1 MSDPQEQYLIQRK
14 LGEGG
19 MGIVYLAEDKMLERQ
34 VAIKVLHP
42 ALAQG
47 PDSLGSRFQQE
58 ALALA
63 RLNHFNITH
72 LYAFTPHENTYWMVM
87 EFVDGKT
94 LEDWLKIKG
103 TLSPSLACS
112 ILSQMLD
119 GLEHAHRK
127 GIIHR
132 DLKPANIMISQEGE
146 VKIMDFGIARIR
158 NSQRLTQH
166 GKSIGTLEYMAPEQ
180 IQGKEGDELTD
191 IYAAGNILY
200 ELLSGQTPFKSDTDY
215 HLMKAKLEEKAP
227 LSPALAAMP
236 EALQQVIFKAL
247 ERNPEKRFP
256 DTRTFKTAI
265 QKSIATP
272 ILLPNELA
280 ATLATD
286 TVDMNKTVLYS
297 VSKPKSFLSSLTGKI
312 NPNTILKIFSDWNT
326 DKALKLFLVIAV
338 VCTGIIIRTYFK
350 PDDDTK
356 TAVATATPA
365 KEEKIKA
372 QDPVG
377 APPGG
382 GEAPAETKTK
392 QRDTVITTPVTTG
405 TVDETIKEQPV
416 TKNTP
421 SLPREKS
428 TPKKE
433 EKPKKKEQTTT
444 TPPQE
449 TKTTP
454 VATEKPPVNN
464 YKPEPTVPV
473 RIPEGRKITVVL
485 DENLSSEERSRDG
498 GPVRLH
504 SAEDVVVNGKTI
516 IRKGTTVTGKIVD
529 VIPSGG
535 RKKSL
540 IGFVIHSLQATD
552 GSMIRLRSERYRQ
565 QSSSNTSP
573 SIYRQGSTFTAELT
587 GRGVVN

>member
-1 MSDPQEQYLIQRK
+1 MSDLQEQYTIQRK

-103 TLSPSLACS
+103 TLSPSVACS

-191 IYAAGNILY
+191 VYAAGNILY

-227 LSPALAAMP
+227 LLPALAAVP
-236 EALQQVIFKAL
+236 QALQQVVFKAL
-247 ERNPEKRFP
+247 ERDPSKRFP
-256 DTRTFKTAI
+256 DTRTFKAAI
-265 QKSIATP
+265 QKSITSP
-272 ILLPNELA
+272 LLLPNELA
-280 ATLATD
+280 TVIATD
-286 TVDMNKTVLYS
+286 VADMNKTVLYT
-297 VSKPKSFLSSLTGKI
+297 VSKPKSFLSSLTGKV
-312 NPNTILKIFSDWNT
+312 NRNTVRKIFSEWNT
-326 DKALKLFLVIAV
+326 DKALKLFLVIAI
-338 VCTGIIIRTYFK
+338 VCTGIIIWTYFK
-350 PDDDTK
+350 PDDDAK
-356 TAVATATPA
+356 AVVNTALPA
-365 KEEKIKA
+365 KEEKVKEME
-372 QDPVG
+372 G

-382 GEAPAETKTK
+382 GELPSETKAK
-392 QRDTVITTPVTTG
+392 QPDTIITTPVTTG
-405 TVDETIKEQPV
+405 AVDETIKEQPV
-416 TKNTP
+416 TKSTP
-421 SLPREKS
+421 SLPRDKPV
-428 TPKKE
+428 PKKE
-433 EKPKKKEQTTT
+433 EKPKKKEQTAV
-444 TPPQE
+444 TPPQQ
-449 TKTTP
+449 TKPDP
-454 VATEKPPVNN
+454 VTTEKPPPATN
-464 YKPEPTVPV
+464 YRAEPSGPV
-473 RIPEGRKITVVL
+473 KIPEGRKITVVL
-485 DENLSSEERSRDG
+485 DENLSSEERNRDG

-504 SAEDVVVNGKTI
+504 SAEDVMVNGKTI

-552 GSMIRLRSERYRQ
+552 GSTVRLRSERYRLQ
-565 QSSSNTSP
+565 AQNNSTP
-573 SIYRQGSTFTAELT
+573 SVYRQGATFTAEL
-587 GRGVVN
+587 GRGIVN